1 MYNVKAIKSDARRSI
16 YCYSNKSIILN
27 VGKVTPYLFAYSLNF
42 SVLHIQCMVL
52 VPSLVERCVFL
63 L

>member
-27 VGKVTPYLFAYSLNF
+27 VGKVTPFFYLLT
-42 SVLHIQCMVL
+42 L
-52 VPSLVERCVFL
+52 
-63 L
+63 